1 MARPLPPDTFDG
13 APSSWAALS
22 TDVPPDAARA
32 GADTGQMPLFDA
44 PATPLPAPAPARHAR
59 LRGRLQALLARAA
72 TVAGVAP
79 RAPRASSW
87 PDSFFEGDE
96 QP

>member
-79 RAPRASSW
+79 RASSW
-87 PDSFFEGDE
+87 PDSFFDGDE
-96 QP
+96 QS